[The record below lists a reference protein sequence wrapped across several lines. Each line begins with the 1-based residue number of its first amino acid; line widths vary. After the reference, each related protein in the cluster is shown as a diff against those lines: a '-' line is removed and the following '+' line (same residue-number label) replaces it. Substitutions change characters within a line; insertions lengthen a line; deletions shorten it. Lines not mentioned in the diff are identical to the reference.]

1 MVRSRQAAHL
11 TCRRWLGRGGE
22 ALVPGTTEAIALEL
36 ATA

>member
-1 MVRSRQAAHL
+1 MVQVRQAANSA
-11 TCRRWLGRGGE
+11 CRGWLGRGGE